1 MTYREFVKE
10 AEERLKQA
18 GIPEYEA
25 DVLELV
31 LSVTGWDRTEY
42 LVHRGDVLPDGQLY
56 ALSEMLK
63 KRSLRIPVQQIT
75 GTAWFYGY
83 RFTVTPDVLIPR
95 YDTEILVREVLK
107 TVTDRD
113 RTVLDLCTG
122 SGCIA
127 VTLKLE
133 GGYREVLASDIS
145 EAALATAKKNA
156 ADLGA
161 EIQYIRSDL
170 LRKIPGKV
178 DVIVSNPPYIA
189 ADEFPGLDPEVR
201 DHEPRLALYGGAD
214 GLDYYRRIA
223 SEAPSHLS
231 ENGRIF
237 FEIGAGQGEAVS
249 AILEGKGFT
258 EVRVTKDLAGLPR
271 VVSGRFRKAEALKT
285 RSAAEK

>member
-10 AEERLKQA
+10 AEERLKGA
-18 GIPEYEA
+18 GVPEYEA

-42 LVHRGDVLPDGQLY
+42 LLHRGDVLPDGQLSV
-56 ALSEMLK
+56 LSEMLI
-63 KRSLRIPVQQIT
+63 KRLKHVPVQQIT

-95 YDTEILVREVLK
+95 YDTEILVREVLD
-107 TVTDRD
+107 TVKDRD

-127 VTLKLE
+127 AALKLE

-145 EAALATAKKNA
+145 DAALRVAEKNA

-161 EIQYIRSDL
+161 EIQFISSDL
-170 LRKIPGKV
+170 LREIPGKV

-189 ADEFPGLDPEVR
+189 ADEFNGLDPEVR
-201 DHEPRLALYGGAD
+201 DCEPRLALYGGAD
-214 GLDYYRRIA
+214 GLDFHRRIA
-223 SEAPSHLS
+223 SEAPSHLTD
-231 ENGRIF
+231 NGRVF
-237 FEIGAGQGEAVS
+237 FEIGAGQGEAVT